1 LAEIYSLSTKIAVYP
16 PSAPV
21 GARIDPMP
29 TIKVYINT
37 KAPADLIEF
46 PDKTWDAWNDEQR
59 QQMLY
64 QLAKGFLNDNVT
76 YGAYVVEVPSE

>member
-1 LAEIYSLSTKIAVYP
+1 
-16 PSAPV
+16 
-21 GARIDPMP
+21 MP
-29 TIKVYINT
+29 TIKVYVNT
-37 KAPADLIEF
+37 KARADLIEF
-46 PDKTWDAWNDEQR
+46 SDKTWDAWNEEQR